1 MGVRGMIMQ
10 ERTEEALAAAMR
22 LEFGRLPRG
31 TWVTAE
37 QLAEASPDLERCGD
51 GRYEVVMLGATVSA
65 DEVRLA
71 ARDAMRDADVIGL
84 RVDYDGRRGFAVY
97 DLAG

>member
-1 MGVRGMIMQ
+1 MGTRGMIMQ

-31 TWVTAE
+31 TWMTAE

-65 DEVRLA
+65 DEVQAA
-71 ARDAMRDADVIGL
+71 AREAMHDASDVGV
-84 RVDYDGRRGFAVY
+84 RVAYDGRRGFAVY